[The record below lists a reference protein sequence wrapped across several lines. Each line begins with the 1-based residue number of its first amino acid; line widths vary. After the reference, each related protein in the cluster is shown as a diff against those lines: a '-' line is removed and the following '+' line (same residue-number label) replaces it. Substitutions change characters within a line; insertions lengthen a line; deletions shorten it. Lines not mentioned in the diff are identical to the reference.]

1 MNAGTKLNWQQF
13 MGRLGQAPIGTT
25 YVKVKVILLV
35 VLQALLTIIDNTN
48 ISLFVPVKS
57 SCRAAL

>member
-1 MNAGTKLNWQQF
+1 MKAGTKLNWQQF
-13 MGRLGQAPIGTT
+13 MGRLGQAPVGTT
-25 YVKVKVILLV
+25 YVKVILLV